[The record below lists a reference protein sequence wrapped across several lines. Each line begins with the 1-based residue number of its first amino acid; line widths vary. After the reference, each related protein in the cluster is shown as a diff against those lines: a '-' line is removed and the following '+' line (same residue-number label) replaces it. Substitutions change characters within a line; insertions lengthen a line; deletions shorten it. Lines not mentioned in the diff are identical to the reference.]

1 MKSTKILSLLLV
13 VALVAGIFVGCGP
26 KDNETTT
33 DSTTTTT
40 TDGETKENAE
50 ETESNEPQVLRLL
63 DSSDIPSL
71 DPSVATDAVSF
82 KVLANIQEGLYSLTK
97 NDAVE
102 PGVAT
107 SYEMAEDGLTY
118 TFTLRENAVWADGT
132 PVTAH
137 DFVYSWRRLAD
148 PNTGSQYN
156 FMLET
161 AAIVNASEIIKGN
174 LAVEELGVTAL
185 DDYTLEVKLAVPVPY
200 FISVITFPSFLPLS
214 EEFVASHGDSFGT
227 SIETTLFNGPFVLS
241 TWETEY
247 EYVMTKNPT
256 YWEADRVKLDTIQS
270 RIVKDSNTAI
280 NLYEAGDVDRAGLI
294 GEQIEQYEEHPHLV
308 AIPDVSVFYLKMN
321 QANETFSNVNARKAF
336 AMAIDKTF
344 ITDEI
349 LANGSIAADYLVP
362 QTLASGPDGKDFRE
376 NTELYNSYNQE
387 EAAKYWALAKEEL
400 GFETIEIEFLTF
412 DSEGSRRI
420 SEYIQGQLQANLE
433 GLTVM
438 IAQQP
443 FKNKLAL
450 EKAGDFDFSFSGWGP
465 DYADPMTF
473 LDMWTTTSG
482 HNELSYSNE
491 EYDTIIERSKSGD
504 LTTDLT
510 ARWSELQRAEKILL
524 GDDVTL
530 IPLYQKGAK
539 ALEKPYI
546 KNLYRHNFGPDYT
559 YKDTYLAK

>member
-1 MKSTKILSLLLV
+1 MKSTRILALLLV

-26 KDNETTT
+26 KETP
-33 DSTTTTT
+33 
-40 TDGETKENAE
+40 AE
-50 ETESNEPQVLRLL
+50 EQAKGTTEQAEGDKEEEKNDEPQVLRLI

-102 PGVAT
+102 PGVAE
-107 SYEMAEDGLTY
+107 SYTMAEDGLTY
-118 TFTLRENAVWADGT
+118 TFKLRENAIWTNGET
-132 PVTAH
+132 VTAH

-148 PNTGSQYN
+148 PNTVSQYN

-161 AAIVNASEIIKGN
+161 AGIVNAAEVIKGE
-174 LAVEELGVTAL
+174 LPVEELGVTAL

-200 FISVITFPSFLPLS
+200 FISVITFPSFLPLN
-214 EEFVASHGDSFGT
+214 EEFVASHGDAFGT

-247 EYVMTKNPT
+247 EYVMTKNDQ

-270 RIVKDSNTAI
+270 RIVKDSNTSI
-280 NLYEAGDVDRAGLI
+280 NLYEAGDVDRAGLV

-308 AIPDVSVFYLKMN
+308 SIPGVTVFYLKMN
-321 QANETFSNVNARKAF
+321 QANEVFSNINARKAF
-336 AMAIDKTF
+336 AMAIEKTF
-344 ITDEI
+344 IADEI
-349 LANGSIAADYLVP
+349 LANGSMGADYLVP
-362 QTLASGPDGKDFRE
+362 KTLASGPDGKDFRDGAG
-376 NTELYNSYNQE
+376 LYNSYSKE
-387 EAAKYWALAKEEL
+387 EAAKYWAIAKEEL
-400 GFETIEIEFLTF
+400 GVDTVEIEFLTF
-412 DSEGSRRI
+412 DSESSRRI

-433 GLTVM
+433 GLTVV

-473 LDMWTTTSG
+473 LDMWTTDSG

-491 EYDTIIERSKSGD
+491 EYDTIIQRAKSGD
-504 LTTDLT
+504 LTTDLAT
-510 ARWSELQRAEKILL
+510 RWTELQRAEKILL
-524 GDDVTL
+524 GDDVAL
-530 IPLYQKGAK
+530 IPIFQKGAK
-539 ALEKPYI
+539 GLEKPYI

-559 YKDTYLAK
+559 YKDTYLDK